1 MKTLC
6 FILSYVFF
14 LFRLLKKTRKEKYTM
29 CCVARKRYLN
39 ALLFLTFLINN
50 IVEQKRLE
58 IKHTLL
64 KTERD

>member
-1 MKTLC
+1 
-6 FILSYVFF
+6 
-14 LFRLLKKTRKEKYTM
+14 M

-50 IVEQKRLE
+50 IGEQKRLE

-64 KTERD
+64 KMERD